1 MGEFAG
7 KVRRQN
13 TGAAAAAGEGTLKRL
28 NFTRQQR
35 RSFTTAAAGA
45 GGGEC
50 ADPGAGVTTLCRTPA
65 PGHTTTGD
73 CLHPGDHL
81 QPRGV
86 CDVVHGKVRSIYIEL
101 SLRIEMKIL
110 SSKKYNPVK
119 ALSAGMS
126 WVLDCWPGT
135 LQMIV

>member
-13 TGAAAAAGEGTLKRL
+13 TGAAAAAGLGTLKRL

-50 ADPGAGVTTLCRTPA
+50 ADPGAGVTTLCRTS
-65 PGHTTTGD
+65 GR
-73 CLHPGDHL
+73 HL
-81 QPRGV
+81 ATPPLV
-86 CDVVHGKVRSIYIEL
+86 TASILGNIFSPEL
-101 SLRIEMKIL
+101 RVQLSMEKLVLSTILR
-110 SSKKYNPVK
+110 
-119 ALSAGMS
+119 
-126 WVLDCWPGT
+126 
-135 LQMIV
+135 

>member
-13 TGAAAAAGEGTLKRL
+13 TGAAAAGLGTLKRL

-81 QPRGV
+81 QPRV
-86 CDVVHGKVRSIYIEL
+86 ACAVVHNVHGKARSI
-101 SLRIEMKIL
+101 
-110 SSKKYNPVK
+110 
-119 ALSAGMS
+119 
-126 WVLDCWPGT
+126 
-135 LQMIV
+135 

>member
-13 TGAAAAAGEGTLKRL
+13 TGAAAAAGLGTLKRL

-81 QPRGV
+81 QPRV
-86 CDVVHGKVRSIYIEL
+86 ACAVVRPWK
-101 SLRIEMKIL
+101 
-110 SSKKYNPVK
+110 SSFYLKFYDEP
-119 ALSAGMS
+119 
-126 WVLDCWPGT
+126 PH
-135 LQMIV
+135 

>member
-13 TGAAAAAGEGTLKRL
+13 IGAAAAGLGTLKRL

-86 CDVVHGKVRSIYIEL
+86 CDVVHGKVRSIYITL

-126 WVLDCWPGT
+126 
-135 LQMIV
+135 